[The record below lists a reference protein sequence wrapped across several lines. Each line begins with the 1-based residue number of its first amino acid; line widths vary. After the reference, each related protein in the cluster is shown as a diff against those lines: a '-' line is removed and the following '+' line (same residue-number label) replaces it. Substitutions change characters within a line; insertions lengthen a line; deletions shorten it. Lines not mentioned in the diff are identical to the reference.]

1 MHLLSAAL
9 GTLHFLKGASAPN
22 QIVTIRLLFHGK
34 IFNVPDKL
42 STLSHAW
49 NPNTPETEADL
60 IQIWGQPGL
69 QIKLH
74 ASQDYSVTLCLK
86 TNNTHIST

>member
-9 GTLHFLKGASAPN
+9 GTQHFLKGASAPN
-22 QIVTIRLLFHGK
+22 DTIRLLFHGK
-34 IFNVPDKL
+34 TINVPDKL

-49 NPNTPETEADL
+49 NSNAPETNADL
-60 IQIWGQPGL
+60 IQMWGQAGL

-74 ASQDYSVTLCLK
+74 TSQDYSVTPCLK
-86 TNNTHIST
+86 TNNTHRST

>member
-22 QIVTIRLLFHGK
+22 GKIRLLFHGK
-34 IFNVPDKL
+34 TFNVPDKL

-49 NPNTPETEADL
+49 NSNTPETEADL
-60 IQIWGQPGL
+60 IQM
-69 QIKLH
+69 
-74 ASQDYSVTLCLK
+74 
-86 TNNTHIST
+86 